1 MSYILPE
8 EMSTSLNILLESS
21 YSVGKL
27 LSFFVHNHIKNV
39 NDVKLSTKIS
49 VQWNQRKYFDKYLK
63 LMNVVITV
71 FFVLFLMFGLF
82 LHQI

>member
-27 LSFFVHNHIKNV
+27 LFFFVHNHIV

-49 VQWNQRKYFDKYLK
+49 VQWNQRI
-63 LMNVVITV
+63 NS
-71 FFVLFLMFGLF
+71 
-82 LHQI
+82 